1 MVCNDGHAR
10 QCTFLCCGQTL
21 QGCRAMS
28 WLPFLP
34 QTCQMAG
41 IDDEP
46 PKGVAGAIW
55 NDVCL
60 PWFDAFKVSP
70 AAAPPACVPAWHHTL
85 SPPRLASF
93 SGPCMYDHKYW
104 LSMCFTLLTCSSP
117 GVYVVCFHL
126 VQSLPPPHP
135 AGMQHRAGD

>member
-1 MVCNDGHAR
+1 MSVACRGVHFCHSCEPCAALGCACSWYATMAMLDG
-10 QCTFLCCGQTL
+10 TLCCAVKQTL
-21 QGCRAMS
+21 
-28 WLPFLP
+28 LEVLLLLL

-70 AAAPPACVPAWHHTL
+70 ANAPPAHI
-85 SPPRLASF
+85 
-93 SGPCMYDHKYW
+93 
-104 LSMCFTLLTCSSP
+104 
-117 GVYVVCFHL
+117 HL
-126 VQSLPPPHP
+126 
-135 AGMQHRAGD
+135 